1 MRYVFQFPDIGE
13 GIEEGTILEWF
24 VRAGQ
29 AIKSGDPLV
38 KVETDKVVA
47 DIPAPKD
54 GVLVATFGR
63 EGELIHV
70 GDPLVELELE
80 GIVGAEAQRVAA
92 EPSPPL
98 KTQMPVEEEG
108 FGVVGTLEVA
118 GDRAVLSASV
128 EGVKAAPEIAPGPPK
143 TLATPV
149 ARAMARGLGIDI
161 HQVRGTGP
169 GGRVTKQDIQ
179 NYRAPVPSAP
189 SRDVSTEVEYEPL
202 SRIRKTIA
210 KRMSASA
217 QNVVPMTLFW
227 EVEVSD
233 LIALR
238 ARHKARAEAAGVH
251 LTYLPFIVR
260 AVTAALKAF
269 PHFNSVL
276 DLDNERVV
284 LKKRYNIGIAVDSE
298 AGLTVPVIRDA
309 DRLSLFELARVIQNA
324 TEKAKRRELNL
335 EELQHGTFTITNF
348 GALGGSFGVPVINYP
363 EVGILG
369 VGRIAEKPVVRDGV
383 IVVGQ
388 MMPLS
393 LSADHRLIDGG
404 EATRFL
410 QAVATRLGD
419 PSSMLFD

>member
-24 VRAGQ
+24 VRPGQ
-29 AIKSGDPLV
+29 AVKSGDLLV

-47 DIPAPKD
+47 DIPAPRD

-70 GDPLVELELE
+70 GDPLAELELE
-80 GIVGAEAQRVAA
+80 GIDGAEAQQVAA
-92 EPSPPL
+92 EPPPPL
-98 KTQMPVEEEG
+98 KTQAPVEEES

-128 EGVKAAPEIAPGPPK
+128 EGMQLETALSPERPK
-143 TLATPV
+143 TLATPA
-149 ARAMARGLGIDI
+149 ARATARGLGLDI
-161 HQVRGTGP
+161 HQVRGTGL
-169 GGRVTKQDIQ
+169 GGRVTEGDLQKH
-179 NYRAPVPSAP
+179 RAPAP
-189 SRDVSTEVEYEPL
+189 EAPGSSVGPEVEYEPL
-202 SRIRKTIA
+202 TRIRKTIA
-210 KRMSASA
+210 KRMSAST
-217 QNVVPMTLFW
+217 QNAAHMTLFW

-233 LIALR
+233 LVALR
-238 ARHKARAEAAGVH
+238 ARHKARAAEAGVR
-251 LTYLPFIVR
+251 LTYLPFVVR
-260 AVTAALKAF
+260 AVTASLREF
-269 PHFNSVL
+269 PHLNSVL
-276 DLDNERVV
+276 DLDNDRVV
-284 LKKRYNIGIAVDSE
+284 LKKRYNIGIAIDSE

-309 DRLSLFELARVIQNA
+309 DRLSLMELARAIQDA
-324 TEKAKRRELNL
+324 AEKAHRRELGL
-335 EELQHGTFTITNF
+335 EELQNGTFTITNF

-369 VGRIAEKPVVRDGV
+369 VGRIAEKPVVREGA
-383 IVVGQ
+383 IIVGQ
-388 MMPLS
+388 VMPLS

>member
-24 VRAGQ
+24 VRPGQ
-29 AIKSGDPLV
+29 AVKSGDLLV

-70 GDPLVELELE
+70 GDPLAELELE
-80 GIVGAEAQRVAA
+80 GIEGVEAQQVAA
-92 EPSPPL
+92 APPPPL
-98 KTQMPVEEEG
+98 KTQAPVEEES

-118 GDRAVLSASV
+118 GDRAVLSASA
-128 EGVKAAPEIAPGPPK
+128 EGIQAEPPSSPERPR
-143 TLATPV
+143 TLATPA
-149 ARAMARGLGIDI
+149 ARATARGLGLDI

-169 GGRVTKQDIQ
+169 GGRVTNEDLQKR
-179 NYRAPVPSAP
+179 RAPASETTR
-189 SRDVSTEVEYEPL
+189 SSTGLEVEYEPL
-202 SRIRKTIA
+202 TRIRKTIA
-210 KRMSASA
+210 KRMVAST
-217 QNVVPMTLFW
+217 QNAAHMTLFW

-233 LIALR
+233 LVALR
-238 ARHKARAEAAGVH
+238 ARHKARAAEEGVR
-251 LTYLPFIVR
+251 LTYLPFVVR
-260 AVTAALKAF
+260 AVTASLREF
-269 PHFNSVL
+269 PHLNSVL
-276 DLDNERVV
+276 DLDNDRVV
-284 LKKRYNIGIAVDSE
+284 LKKRCNIGIAIDSD

-309 DRLSLFELARVIQNA
+309 DRLSLMELARAIQDVA
-324 TEKAKRRELNL
+324 EKAHRRELGL
-335 EELQHGTFTITNF
+335 EELQNGTFTITNF

-369 VGRIAEKPVVRDGV
+369 VGRIAEKPVVHDGA
-383 IVVGQ
+383 IIVGQ
-388 MMPLS
+388 VMPLS